1 MAALLFK
8 VLTQSLQTPTVNY
21 VGVLPEVANIP
32 AEPQPQEISHRKAL
46 YLQGSAYHRSA
57 CCAWVHIHML
67 SLPETH
73 LL

>member
-46 YLQGSAYHRSA
+46 YLQGSAYHRVPAVHGSIYT
-57 CCAWVHIHML
+57 CCPCL
-67 SLPETH
+67 TH